1 MKEASAYRPDVPD
14 MPKFEKSPPELIT
27 RFNEVLDRV
36 AGPDTRLKPMFGYPC
51 AWVGGNMAT
60 GLFATSW
67 WVRLPPDELEA
78 VLASGEATTFEVMPG
93 REMKGYAVMPVDVV
107 ADDRQID
114 DWVGRALAYT
124 ATMPPKEPKAKKSR

>member
-1 MKEASAYRPDVPD
+1 MPD

-27 RFNEVLDRV
+27 RFSEVLGRV

-78 VLASGEATTFEVMPG
+78 VLASGEAHTFQVMPG
-93 REMKGYAVMPVDVV
+93 REMKGYAVMPDEVV
-107 ADDRQID
+107 ADDRQVD
-114 DWVGRALAYT
+114 AWVDRALAYT
-124 ATMPPKEPKAKKSR
+124 ATMPPKEPKPRKAKKAG